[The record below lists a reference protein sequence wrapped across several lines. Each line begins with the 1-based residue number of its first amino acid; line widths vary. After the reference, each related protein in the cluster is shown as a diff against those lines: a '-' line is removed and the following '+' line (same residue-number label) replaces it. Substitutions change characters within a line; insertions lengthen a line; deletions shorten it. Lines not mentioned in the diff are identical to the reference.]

1 MNKTRCYTYAT
12 SLATLVVL
20 GLVFYQYPNT
30 QLVYAH
36 TFSGNESSAF
46 IATIGV
52 LRTEIRLINST
63 VSTNASQANE
73 HAKIAVEHL
82 TANDTSELAERNKRI
97 GTDLPKDLSDL
108 QNMTANLSPTNMT
121 TGITAIKQKVS
132 DTDALLSEAL
142 QVRIEPD
149 QIRNATVYGTAVADL
164 LNETLERYGEA
175 LGIGENAS
183 SATTS
188 STATTGGNS
197 SISNATTSANTTASM
212 SNNTSSTIAN
222 YADYQS
228 TIGLVNITKEML
240 NQTKSLM
247 NTTTS
252 SSAIAKVDNDLNELK
267 SLIDNKSSYTQVAT
281 FVYDTIYPDLN
292 SAFGLGLQK
301 VDAAKAIEE
310 AKSAKEEGG

>member
-1 MNKTRCYTYAT
+1 MNKTRRYTYAT

-20 GLVFYQYPNT
+20 GSVFYLYPNT
-30 QLVYAH
+30 QLAYAH

-63 VSTNASQANE
+63 ISTNASQANE

-82 TANDTSELAERNKRI
+82 STNDTTQLAERNQRI
-97 GTDLPKDLSDL
+97 ATDLPKDLSDL

-121 TGITAIKQKVS
+121 GITAIKQKVS
-132 DTDALLSEAL
+132 DTDALISEAL
-142 QVRIEPD
+142 SVRVEPN
-149 QIRNATVYGTAVADL
+149 QLTNATVYGTAVADL

-175 LGIGENAS
+175 VGIGENAS
-183 SATTS
+183 SAS
-188 STATTGGNS
+188 SATGGNS
-197 SISNATTSANTTASM
+197 SSSGNATTSANTTASM
-212 SNNTSSTIAN
+212 SNNTANIAN

-228 TIGLVNITKEML
+228 TIGLVNMTKETL

-247 NTTTS
+247 NATTTN
-252 SSAIAKVDNDLNELK
+252 SSAIAKVDNDLNQLK
-267 SLIDNKSSYTQVAT
+267 TLIDNKSSYTQAAT
-281 FVYDTIYPDLN
+281 FVYDTTYPDLN

-301 VDAAKAIEE
+301 VDAASAIEE
-310 AKSAKEEGG
+310 AKSAKEEEG